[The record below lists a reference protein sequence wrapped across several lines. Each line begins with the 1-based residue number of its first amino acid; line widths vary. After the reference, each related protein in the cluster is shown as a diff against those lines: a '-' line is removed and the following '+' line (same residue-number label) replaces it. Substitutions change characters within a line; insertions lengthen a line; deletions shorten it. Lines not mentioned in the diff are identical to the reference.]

1 MSNRRGRGGRSKGRG
16 SSSRNRGNKRG
27 GKPRNRKQSKGRGKD
42 ANRPLWE
49 NDVAEAK
56 VRAITEFVHPAH
68 DPTALVRSLGPPPL
82 GKFADGAE
90 HYYAAVY
97 EKAQRFAVAMAQANG
112 VLLVVDDDG
121 DNGDGA
127 AATTAD

>member
-1 MSNRRGRGGRSKGRG
+1 MSNRRGRRGRSKGKG
-16 SSSRNRGNKRG
+16 SSSRGGRNKRG
-27 GKPRNRKQSKGRGKD
+27 GKPRNRKQSKQAAKD

-49 NDVAEAK
+49 TGAAEEK

-82 GKFADGAE
+82 GRFAEGAQ